1 MEYGVDCPP
10 VTLARRIRESG
21 QALTGAALSGV
32 LLCEYHGA
40 TGVWITLLWCQP
52 MDD

>member
-1 MEYGVDCPP
+1 MEYGVNCLQ

-32 LLCEYHGA
+32 LLCEGHLRVVGDRF
-40 TGVWITLLWCQP
+40 G
-52 MDD
+52 

>member
-1 MEYGVDCPP
+1 MEYGVDCFQ

-32 LLCEYHGA
+32 LLCEG
-40 TGVWITLLWCQP
+40 LLRAVGNRFG
-52 MDD
+52 